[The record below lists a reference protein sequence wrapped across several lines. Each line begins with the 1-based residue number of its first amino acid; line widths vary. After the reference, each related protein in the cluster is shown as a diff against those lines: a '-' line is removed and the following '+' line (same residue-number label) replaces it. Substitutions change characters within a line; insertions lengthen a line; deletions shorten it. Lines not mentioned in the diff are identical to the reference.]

1 MAGRQ
6 QPGNRN
12 LGTRLAIAAAAMFAF
27 GFALVPLYDIFCEI
41 TGIRIPIEAADIAD
55 ITEQPEAS
63 RSVTLLLIAN
73 TNNNAPWE
81 FHPVNDSVVVQTG
94 LLQDTEFYARNLSN
108 MALDGIAT
116 PDVRPAEAGKYLQKV
131 ECFCFSEQH
140 FEAGEER
147 WLPVR
152 FFIKPELPAHI
163 DTITLSYTLFAKQ
176 KVTSIN

>member
-1 MAGRQ
+1 MTDQQ
-6 QPGNRN
+6 QPSIRN
-12 LGTRLAIAAAAMFAF
+12 LGTRLAIAAVAMFAF

-41 TGIRIPIEAADIAD
+41 TGIRIPIEASELAN

-63 RSVTLLLIAN
+63 RTITLQLLAN

-81 FHPVNDSVVVQTG
+81 FRPVSDSIEVQTG
-94 LLQDTEFYARNLSN
+94 LLQDTEFYARNLSSR
-108 MALDGIAT
+108 ALDGVAT

-147 WLPVR
+147 NMPVR
-152 FFIKPELPAHI
+152 FFIKPDLPAHI

-176 KVTSIN
+176 KVASIN